1 MSQRIAKRVL
11 LLDRRLVRQPS
22 TGKDKRYWRALPA
35 ERALGVSGSRVPTG
49 VGNRWGQRGRPQ
61 RQYLLGKPAI
71 GGQKMPRHGQKPDA
85 PGQMTFFGRRQ
96 GEVPGIGKPQN
107 PEGCANVYVHQPSD
121 RLARQPLFFCRL
133 FLGVAHDTPM
143 RLMPLTPSM
152 RGAAPVWMGG
162 FPWSS

>member
-71 GGQKMPRHGQKPDA
+71 GGQKNTPARSKARCTGADDIFWAA
-85 PGQMTFFGRRQ
+85 PGGGAMYW
-96 GEVPGIGKPQN
+96 K
-107 PEGCANVYVHQPSD
+107 
-121 RLARQPLFFCRL
+121 
-133 FLGVAHDTPM
+133 TPK
-143 RLMPLTPSM
+143 TD
-152 RGAAPVWMGG
+152 RGARTSTSTHRAIAR
-162 FPWSS
+162 

>member
-96 GEVPGIGKPQN
+96 GEVPCTGKPQK
-107 PEGCANVYVHQPSD
+107 PIGVRE
-121 RLARQPLFFCRL
+121 RLRPPTERSPGKETVI
-133 FLGVAHDTPM
+133 FLP
-143 RLMPLTPSM
+143 PFSW
-152 RGAAPVWMGG
+152 RGA
-162 FPWSS
+162 